1 MSPLLGLLLLLAL
14 FPALLIVVAVHQ
26 LRHRGRTSR
35 MPIEGVVQEAPSD
48 YHQRWM
54 TVAYTGPDGREIVGR
69 SNEGFT
75 GAKAG
80 DPITVWVDPDN
91 PRRFSICAPST
102 GGGMAFMAIGTA
114 IVTLILFYRFLV
126 LG

>member
-1 MSPLLGLLLLLAL
+1 MA
-14 FPALLIVVAVHQ
+14 
-26 LRHRGRTSR
+26 
-35 MPIEGVVQEAPSD
+35 IEGVVQDAPAD

-54 TVAYTGPDGREIVGR
+54 TVAYPAPDGTEIVGQ

-80 DPITVWVDPDN
+80 DAITVWVDPDD

-102 GGGMAFMAIGTA
+102 GGGLAFMAIGTA
-114 IVTLILFYRFLV
+114 AVTFILFYRFLV